1 MTSGFLSAN
10 WAICA
15 AEWSNLHEHA
25 AKCSIFLGS
34 FWDPSQAGFRSV
46 SWAYLGME
54 GAAAAA
60 TWGEEVDDDELVAGV
75 EQGVGEVLRGLDLP
89 HVGLQ
94 PLVPPPRGLGKR
106 QVHLSRQK
114 ERA

>member
-1 MTSGFLSAN
+1 M
-10 WAICA
+10 
-15 AEWSNLHEHA
+15 
-25 AKCSIFLGS
+25 
-34 FWDPSQAGFRSV
+34 

-75 EQGVGEVLRGLDLP
+75 EEGVGEVLRGLDLP

>member
-1 MTSGFLSAN
+1 M
-10 WAICA
+10 
-15 AEWSNLHEHA
+15 
-25 AKCSIFLGS
+25 
-34 FWDPSQAGFRSV
+34 

-60 TWGEEVDDDELVAGV
+60 TRGEEVDDDELVAGV

-106 QVHLSRQK
+106 QVHLFRQK

>member
-1 MTSGFLSAN
+1 MRAEQAVFR
-10 WAICA
+10 A
-15 AEWSNLHEHA
+15 A
-25 AKCSIFLGS
+25 C
-34 FWDPSQAGFRSV
+34 
-46 SWAYLGME
+46 WAYLGME

-60 TWGEEVDDDELVAGV
+60 TRGEEVDDDELVAGV
-75 EQGVGEVLRGLDLP
+75 EEGVGEVLRGLDLP

>member
-1 MTSGFLSAN
+1 MR
-10 WAICA
+10 
-15 AEWSNLHEHA
+15 AE
-25 AKCSIFLGS
+25 
-34 FWDPSQAGFRSV
+34 QAVFRV
-46 SWAYLGME
+46 ACWAYLGME

-60 TWGEEVDDDELVAGV
+60 TRGEEVDDDELVAGV

-94 PLVPPPRGLGKR
+94 TLVPPPHGLGKR